1 MIKLTTVKIVR
12 QPNGILDLKRGYNET
27 CKNMPTVS
35 EDLLRIVWKC
45 MKIALIIHLYTHL
58 FQILLRNK
66 QKSIRNSCNSNLSL
80 TP

>member
-1 MIKLTTVKIVR
+1 MLFQIWKKDIMKL
-12 QPNGILDLKRGYNET
+12 L
-27 CKNMPTVS
+27 NMPTVS

-45 MKIALIIHLYTHL
+45 MKIALIIHLYTYL
-58 FQILLRNK
+58 FQILLQNK